1 MVTPAITDLTIQPSV
16 ETPAPLAVEP
26 AATPELTTPAPTTS
40 PPATQTPAFTPP
52 SELDYLRRELAQ
64 VRTKQQEEATEAA
77 LVAEARAKQQE
88 AMARGFNEQDALWVA
103 QTHYAAAKRASQQQ
117 QEYLG
122 QQRYLEGKQNAAM
135 HFGRLHGVDP
145 SILMTANTPAEMDAI
160 GQREKRWAA
169 QDNRLKAVEQAQV
182 PAQRLNSA
190 NGSQAG
196 AISAT
201 TDNIDMLWMQHERE
215 HPTTPNPYE
224 PAYRK
229 LLGMM

>member
-1 MVTPAITDLTIQPSV
+1 MVTPAITDVTIQPAVQTPTPLAIEPSPTPEV
-16 ETPAPLAVEP
+16 TTPVPTPA
-26 AATPELTTPAPTTS
+26 APV
-40 PPATQTPAFTPP
+40 TQVPAFTPP
-52 SELDYLRRELAQ
+52 TELDYLRRELSQ
-64 VRTKQQEEATEAA
+64 VRAKEQEQATETA

-88 AMARGFNEQDALWVA
+88 AIARGFNEQDALWVA

-169 QDNRLKAVEQAQV
+169 QDSRLKAVEQAQV

-215 HPTTPNPYE
+215 HPNTLNPYE
-224 PAYRK
+224 TAYRK
-229 LLGMM
+229 LLGMG

>member
-1 MVTPAITDLTIQPSV
+1 MVTPAITDVTIQPAV
-16 ETPAPLAVEP
+16 QTPAPLAIEP
-26 AATPELTTPAPTTS
+26 SPTPEITTPAPTT
-40 PPATQTPAFTPP
+40 PAPSTQPPAFTPP

-145 SILMTANTPAEMDAI
+145 TILMTASTPAEMDAI

-169 QDNRLKAVEQAQV
+169 QDSRLKAVEQAQV
-182 PAQRLNSA
+182 PAQRLDSA
-190 NGSQAG
+190 NGSSAG
-196 AISAT
+196 GPAIT
-201 TDNIDMLWMQHERE
+201 TDNIDKLWFDHEVQH
-215 HPTTPNPYE
+215 PNMANPFE
-224 PAYRK
+224 AAYRK
-229 LLGMM
+229 FLGV